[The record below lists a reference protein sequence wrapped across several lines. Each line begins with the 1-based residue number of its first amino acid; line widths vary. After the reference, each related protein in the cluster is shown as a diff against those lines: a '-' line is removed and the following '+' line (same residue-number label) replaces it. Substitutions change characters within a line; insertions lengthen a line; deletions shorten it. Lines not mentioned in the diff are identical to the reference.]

1 MGLLQQSINYFGND
15 RPAILLGNGI
25 NQCANI
31 FPTWKDLLNE
41 IGGGDINGDGLTNT
55 EIYDFIELRAF
66 DSDKLK
72 FNIAQKFEN
81 VVEINSPVYQNF
93 LELVRRTNC
102 PVLTTN
108 FDFALEKVG
117 GLNSYRTSKLGFTRY
132 YPWDTYYGDTQHHL
146 PTDGFGIWHI
156 HGMLNY
162 HDSIR
167 LGLTDY
173 MGSVE
178 RARKLIHAGDG
189 RLFEGKDQN
198 FWQGRTTWLHIW
210 FNMPLIIVGFG
221 LSSDEVFI
229 RWLLIERKK
238 YFQRFPDRRKE
249 TMFIGT
255 GNNGRATNFLH
266 HLNIESRVA
275 NDYALLYC

>member
-1 MGLLQQSINYFGND
+1 MGLLEQSIKYLGH
-15 RPAILLGNGI
+15 PAILLGNGI

-31 FPTWKDLLNE
+31 YPTWRDLLNE
-41 IGGGDINGDGLTNT
+41 IGGGDINSEGLTNT
-55 EIYDFIELRAF
+55 EIYDFIELRTYNA
-66 DSDKLK
+66 DKLK
-72 FNIAQKFEN
+72 SIVANKFED
-81 VVEINSPVYQNF
+81 VKDIYSTVYLNF
-93 LELVRRTNC
+93 LELVRRKNC
-102 PVLTTN
+102 PILTTN

-117 GLNSYRTSKLGFTRY
+117 QLDSFRTSKHGFTRF
-132 YPWDTYYGDTQHHL
+132 YPWDTYYGDTQHNL
-146 PTDGFGIWHI
+146 PTDGFGVWHI

-167 LGLTDY
+167 MGLTDY

-198 FWQGRTTWLHIW
+198 NWKGRASWLHIW

-238 YFQRFPDRRKE
+238 YFQRFPERRKD
-249 TMFIGT
+249 TMFLST
-255 GNNGRATNFLH
+255 GRNERVQNFLYN
-266 HLNIESRVA
+266 LNIENRVVK
-275 NDYALLYC
+275 DYHLLYC